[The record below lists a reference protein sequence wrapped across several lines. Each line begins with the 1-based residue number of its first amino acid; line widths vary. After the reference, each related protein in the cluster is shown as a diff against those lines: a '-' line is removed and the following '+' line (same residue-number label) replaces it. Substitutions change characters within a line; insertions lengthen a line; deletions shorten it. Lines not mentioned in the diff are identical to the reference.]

1 MMGHKQTNKLA
12 LSIAVSLLVAACSP
26 QQTPHALNPANQNQP
41 PIQNNQNL
49 NYPENISLA
58 LDTQLL
64 FNTNYKGQR
73 IVLPFQQ
80 EADFS
85 THSQKN
91 TKQNPNNAQ
100 NTGSPPHNHESHPV
114 SNGQH
119 TGWDKNQI
127 SLDPQN
133 PASLAQLYPNVPGN
147 KNIPIP
153 ETQVAII
160 SFNNTPPTPLQTGE
174 LMVKVAAPVS
184 VNLEKIKR
192 MYNATILAGP
202 DSEGAYLIRPDMTKV
217 SLNQLEQNLKKL
229 NQRLSNVDYIV
240 RNVSFSNLESART
253 LAFFAEL
260 LTSSMAEGV
269 SFNPLLSMDV
279 AKTHESTTR
288 TDLGAEQS
296 WWLNER
302 SINAIQAWEHS
313 LGYNLQLDRPIKVAV
328 LDSGFSGLWEHMGQG
343 RDLEGQILYDQ
354 GFVLDYDGAGN
365 MLSEKRWTPALLMA
379 ENGTDGP
386 ANHGTMTTSVIV
398 SHINDRNGIAGIA
411 PGAKVIPFKVGT
423 PNWWSVRR
431 GIELA
436 RQAGADIVSISLG
449 GGVLDAF
456 TMNYSTYIE
465 DYKWYASMQKEL
477 KQATQNNMVVL
488 AAAGNAGWN
497 VEKGVFAGRLD
508 DNKNKVFPEL
518 VVVGAV
524 MDDNQYHPER
534 STFDP
539 NQRTPLAFP
548 LNLKRA
554 LFGAFEHL
562 EPPPFSPIEGAQTF
576 KDRIG
581 NNWGIYLD
589 NFINVINGK
598 ISTGNAATDPNK
610 LGSNWG
616 DIDISLPGHGMSVL
630 VHPNFN
636 SPPLGIS
643 GQSGTS
649 LATPLAAGLVA
660 LMKARNIAINH
671 KNQDQLDVLK
681 IIKTPQNYVS
691 NTYDDL
697 YLRGLP
703 YFKLGTNC
711 DTLVNFRCGDI
722 TPIIDIEEP
731 IKNREY
737 TVEVPVAPRV
747 VTSAANPS
755 NTQAQSYTGRLL
767 EAPDTLYL
775 ETATGTYRLAMAG
788 NRSSHFIKNFFGHDL
803 QGGPVQ
809 ISGLLQKEVTV
820 RGWLANNDLHILEVL
835 QGQPSSQQCLNEE
848 IITDTNWVW
857 FKDQLRNRAVVVP
870 HYVSE
875 VDITP
880 TQSGR
885 SVLPIWSELTPAGHP
900 YGEGRALCGA
910 CRYDFWYDYAIPT
923 GYRVEEAKLEIQSD
937 DEALFF
943 VNQHYIGSADYGS
956 TFGQNRPQVFDIPA
970 SHFNS
975 PTNATIGVV
984 FSTQA
989 TNGAIV
995 PPFEA
1000 YNYAAVAAKISLKV
1014 CPQ

>member
-1 MMGHKQTNKLA
+1 
-12 LSIAVSLLVAACSP
+12 LVAACSP
-26 QQTPHALNPANQNQP
+26 QQTPHALNPVKQNQP
-41 PIQNNQNL
+41 PTQTNQKL

-73 IVLPFQQ
+73 VVLPFQPK
-80 EADFS
+80 ADFS

-91 TKQNPNNAQ
+91 TKQNTNNAQ
-100 NTGSPPHNHESHPV
+100 NTGSPPHNHETHPV
-114 SNGQH
+114 SNGHH

-127 SLDPQN
+127 SLDPQD

-160 SFNNTPPTPLQTGE
+160 SFNGMAPTPLQTGE

-192 MYNATILAGP
+192 MYNATVLAGP

-217 SLNQLEQNLKKL
+217 GLNQLEQNLKKL
-229 NQRLSNVDYIV
+229 NQRISNANYIV

-269 SFNPLLSMDV
+269 GFNPLLSTAL
-279 AKTHESTTR
+279 AKTYEST
-288 TDLGAEQS
+288 LKPNLNAEQS

-302 SINAIQAWEHS
+302 SVNAIQAWEHT
-313 LGYNLQLDRPIKVAV
+313 LGYNLQLDRSVKVAV
-328 LDSGFSGLWEHMGQG
+328 LDTGFSGMWEHMGQG

-354 GFVLDYDGAGN
+354 GFVLDYDDGTGQI
-365 MLSEKRWTPALLMA
+365 LSEKPWTPALLIA
-379 ENGTDGP
+379 ENGLDQFS
-386 ANHGTMTTSVIV
+386 NHGTIASSLIV

-411 PGAKVIPFKVGT
+411 PGAKVIPIKVGR
-423 PNWWSVRR
+423 PNWWAVRR

-436 RQAGADIVSISLG
+436 RQAGADIISMSLG
-449 GGVLDAF
+449 GSTPDVFTLD
-456 TMNYSTYIE
+456 YSALTQINAYR
-465 DYKWYASMQKEL
+465 WYSSMQKEL
-477 KQATQNNMVVL
+477 AYTNQKNIVLL
-488 AAAGNAGWN
+488 AAAGNGGWDTQR
-497 VEKGVFAGRLD
+497 GVFAGRLD
-508 DNKNKVFPEL
+508 DSQKRVFPEL
-518 VVVGAV
+518 IVVGAV
-524 MDDNQYHPER
+524 ENDQHYLPGNDREQYKP
-534 STFDP
+534 F
-539 NQRTPLAFP
+539 AFP

-554 LFGAFEHL
+554 LFSGEYL
-562 EPPPFSPIEGAQTF
+562 EPPAPVNP
-576 KDRIG
+576 
-581 NNWGIYLD
+581 
-589 NFINVINGK
+589 
-598 ISTGNAATDPNK
+598 NAATIREQMGINEWPTYLNRFYNATKTEIDKMNSP
-610 LGSNWG
+610 LGGTDLAGSNWG
-616 DIDISLPGHGMSVL
+616 NIDIWLPGDSVDVL
-630 VHPNFN
+630 VKPGYEGR
-636 SPPLGIS
+636 PLGLANEN
-643 GQSGTS
+643 GTS

-660 LMKARNIAINH
+660 LMKARNIQINH
-671 KNQDQLDVLK
+671 TNANSFDALTLMQNPSNSIKN
-681 IIKTPQNYVS
+681 TH
-691 NTYDDL
+691 DDP
-697 YLRGLP
+697 YLRGFPQELSGAACGS
-703 YFKLGTNC
+703 LTNIQ
-711 DTLVNFRCGDI
+711 CGQV
-722 TPIIDIEEP
+722 TPLKSIEELNP
-731 IKNREY
+731 IPKKT
-737 TVEVPVAPRV
+737 TVQVPLAPLV
-747 VTSAANPS
+747 VKAVPSA
-755 NTQAQSYTGRLL
+755 TQEQAVSYQGKLIETADQLLLETTTGR
-767 EAPDTLYL
+767 YL
-775 ETATGTYRLAMAG
+775 LAMAG

-803 QGGPVQ
+803 QGEPVQ
-809 ISGLLQKEVTV
+809 ISGLLQKDITV
-820 RGWLANNDLHILEVL
+820 RGWLANNDLHILEVR

-885 SVLPIWSELTPAGHP
+885 SVLPIWSELTPTGHP

-910 CRYDFWYDYAIPT
+910 CRYDFWYDYAVPT
-923 GYRVEEAKLEIQSD
+923 GYKVEEAKLEIQSD

-943 VNQHYIGSADYGS
+943 VNQNYIGSADYGS
-956 TFGQNRPQVFDIPA
+956 TFGQNRPQIFDIPA
-970 SHFNS
+970 SYFNS